1 MKKNL
6 LNVPHQNL
14 SEILREHAP
23 AIKHWS
29 EDDRPREKLLMKG
42 KNALSDAEL
51 LAIILNSGNKY
62 ESALSLSKRILASVG
77 GNLDNLAKLSIAK
90 LKEFRGIGEAKA
102 IAIAA
107 AIELGN
113 RKQHSAQQLRPQVT
127 CSQEAYQA
135 IRSVLEDLPHEEFWI
150 LHLNHS
156 LKLIKK
162 ERISTGG
169 LAATVVDIRLIS
181 KSCIENLTTNLILCH
196 NHPSEKLQ
204 ASEADIK
211 ITDKVKNALSIFDI
225 HVRDHIIVGGKQY
238 FSFADN
244 GML

>member
-1 MKKNL
+1 MKNNL
-6 LNVPHQNL
+6 LNAPSQNPPG
-14 SEILREHAP
+14 ILREDKS

-29 EDDRPREKLLMKG
+29 EDDRPREKLLSKG

-62 ESALSLSKRILASVG
+62 ESALSLSKRILGSVEG
-77 GNLDNLAKLSIAK
+77 SLDNLAKLSIAK
-90 LKEFRGIGEAKA
+90 LMEFKGIGEAKA
-102 IAIAA
+102 IAITA

-113 RKQHSAQQLRPQVT
+113 RKQQSVQQHRTEVT
-127 CSQEAYQA
+127 CSQEAYNA
-135 IRSVLEDLPHEEFWI
+135 IRSMLEDLPHEEFWI

-156 LKLIKK
+156 LRLTKK
-162 ERISTGG
+162 ERISVGG
-169 LAATVVDIRLIS
+169 LASTIVDIRLIS

-211 ITDKVKNALSIFDI
+211 ITQKVKNALSIFDI

>member
-6 LNVPHQNL
+6 LNASVQNP
-14 SEILREHAP
+14 SGVLRETAP
-23 AIKHWS
+23 AIKNWS
-29 EDDRPREKLLMKG
+29 EDDRPREKLLSKG
-42 KNALSDAEL
+42 RNALSDAEL

-62 ESALSLSKRILASVG
+62 ESALSLSKRILASVE

-113 RKQHSAQQLRPQVT
+113 RKQQSMQQLKAQVT
-127 CSQEAYQA
+127 CSQEAYHA

-156 LKLIKK
+156 LKLTKK

-169 LAATVVDIRLIS
+169 LAATIVDIRLIG

-211 ITDKVKNALSIFDI
+211 ITEKVKNALSIFDI